1 MADGS
6 KVALSTTGE
15 DPEVQ
20 RILANGANAY
30 LTKPLDVHEV
40 LEAVDSFLD
49 RPDGTRDQSNPTEA
63 VG

>member
-20 RILANGANAY
+20 RILANGSRASI
-30 LTKPLDVHEV
+30 ER
-40 LEAVDSFLD
+40 
-49 RPDGTRDQSNPTEA
+49 RP
-63 VG
+63 